1 MQLRTGKK
9 AIFKQLLSFDDVT
22 LILQAHQQ
30 VKFPEDF
37 ITIAKYLLF
46 SAPKIALPVTGN
58 MVTAVLKAIQEAGSP
73 ENIRVWCY
81 PTPEQR
87 LILGSPKLILLAPW
101 GAGKTFFMVAE
112 AIQKAENREK
122 VLFLLF
128 AKDEDLA
135 TSKKSLLAM
144 DLELKF
150 LGYEDYIKVQTVSF
164 KDGEDNK
171 LKEIGN
177 GYDHVL
183 CDELFGDINML
194 TSNSQRELK
203 DFFSSKESVWM
214 ALSNTYYYSKIDGSV
229 DLEELVKGWF
239 PDFQVAKMQ
248 TPLRMPKTVAES
260 IRSGYLNTIG
270 KATQLQLNAK
280 LCAESKLSSNL
291 TEGCQIESFG
301 NGEFKPFVEI
311 LEKALNKLP
320 KGSSAIIA
328 IDDGTNIGTN
338 RAVRSTIKCQHCRDL
353 IVVLAIDVALA
364 KLGKKALYHSIY
376 YSSPEQWV
384 KEFMSG
390 QREGEILV
398 ASFELMRGIEHH
410 FIIDTTCSFEI
421 ASRSSAKRVLL
432 YSNKFLD
439 MMAVAEQLL
448 NDDQHQCQAMM
459 ERESRPLIDFS
470 FASLI
475 GEFFYFCL
483 TNYLRN

>member
-150 LGYEDYIKVQTVSF
+150 LGYEDYIKVETVFF

-171 LKEIGN
+171 LKEVGN
-177 GYDHVL
+177 GYDHVM
-183 CDELFGDINML
+183 CDEMFGDIKML
-194 TSNSQRELK
+194 TSKSQRELK

-214 ALSNTYYYSKIDGSV
+214 ALSNTYNGDSTIDGSV
-229 DLEELVKGWF
+229 PFSSLMNLY
-239 PDFQVAKMQ
+239 
-248 TPLRMPKTVAES
+248 T
-260 IRSGYLNTIG
+260 LN
-270 KATQLQLNAK
+270 NW
-280 LCAESKLSSNL
+280 C
-291 TEGCQIESFG
+291 
-301 NGEFKPFVEI
+301 
-311 LEKALNKLP
+311 
-320 KGSSAIIA
+320 
-328 IDDGTNIGTN
+328 
-338 RAVRSTIKCQHCRDL
+338 
-353 IVVLAIDVALA
+353 
-364 KLGKKALYHSIY
+364 
-376 YSSPEQWV
+376 
-384 KEFMSG
+384 
-390 QREGEILV
+390 
-398 ASFELMRGIEHH
+398 
-410 FIIDTTCSFEI
+410 
-421 ASRSSAKRVLL
+421 
-432 YSNKFLD
+432 
-439 MMAVAEQLL
+439 
-448 NDDQHQCQAMM
+448 
-459 ERESRPLIDFS
+459 
-470 FASLI
+470 
-475 GEFFYFCL
+475 
-483 TNYLRN
+483 